1 MAEEDY
7 KRRHQ
12 STFLRQV
19 LYTSLMIVLMTGLA
33 EFLIDFSN
41 FLSTRLTGFTVN
53 QMNGQTTLPVTNIH
67 GQEYNIKRHFLGK
80 VIAVAW
86 LIQVFAI
93 LINLGGYLI
102 HPMAVEKSFK
112 SKLFVFVFGKK
123 GNFLFRVKIVL
134 LKIDSSSE
142 RQPRE
147 G

>member
-1 MAEEDY
+1 MEEKDY
-7 KRRHQ
+7 QRRHQ

-19 LYTSLMIVLMTGLA
+19 LYTFLMIILMTGSA
-33 EFLIDFSN
+33 EFLIEFSN
-41 FLSTRLTGFTVN
+41 TLLSTRLTGFTVN

-67 GQEYNIKRHFLGK
+67 GHEYNIERHFLEK
-80 VIAVAW
+80 VIIAAW

-123 GNFLFRVKIVL
+123 GNFLFRIKNIF
-134 LKIDSSSE
+134 
-142 RQPRE
+142 
-147 G
+147 